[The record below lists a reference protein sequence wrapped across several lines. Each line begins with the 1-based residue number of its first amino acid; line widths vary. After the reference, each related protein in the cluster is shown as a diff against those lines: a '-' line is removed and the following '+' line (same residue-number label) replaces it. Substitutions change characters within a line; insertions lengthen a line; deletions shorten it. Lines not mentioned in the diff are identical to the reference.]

1 MSEGYLKLHDDAC
14 VVDLHIHP
22 ALKLSLFHRNLSDK
36 HKLGLFARAS
46 WPFATRTDFPKRDDQ
61 NWLKHILVAHND
73 GVPTVDYS
81 PVTITRWQPEERKY

>member
-1 MSEGYLKLHDDAC
+1 MSEDYLRLHADAC

-46 WPFATRTDFPKRDDQ
+46 WPFATRTDFPKMMAGGLDVGLSVIYIPEAGWFDDIP
-61 NWLKHILVAHND
+61 ILSLA
-73 GVPTVDYS
+73 
-81 PVTITRWQPEERKY
+81 K